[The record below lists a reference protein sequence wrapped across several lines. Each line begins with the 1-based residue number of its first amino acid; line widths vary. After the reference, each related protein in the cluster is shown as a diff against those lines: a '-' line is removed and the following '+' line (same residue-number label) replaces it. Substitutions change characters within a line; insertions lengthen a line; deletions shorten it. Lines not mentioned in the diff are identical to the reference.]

1 MNKKSLM
8 FALILSMALS
18 DSISNVSYA
27 EYSSLSEAI
36 HDTTTPREYFF
47 SGIEQVTANLGTM
60 AAGTLTVTGGD
71 GSGILG
77 KINSNQYSGVTVN
90 SGSTLIMQNIG
101 SASVDLDTGT
111 VTYNSGIE
119 GFRKSGG
126 SVIYNYG
133 TLTLDDVVFYD
144 NNGGGNSGSVI
155 FNNNG
160 HITKVTGI
168 FYKNKN
174 ASGAIYS
181 IGQNAVI
188 DSIEADFVGNT
199 NANHGAAILSESNA
213 RISEIK
219 NSHFIANSTRNSGGA
234 VRTNVKSGLNTGSE
248 ISIYNSLF
256 RYNSSRQGGAIQNG
270 TSSTININNTVF
282 DKNYSY
288 NADSST
294 KEGGGGAIY
303 NDGNLYITDS
313 AFLNNATTYD
323 GGAIYSSRYI
333 NNAPDSFVNIYAK
346 NDNVLFSNNKSKV
359 TSVSYSES
367 AGYSVTGGQY
377 NDFYGTNRSG
387 LSLSANSG
395 KSITFNGSVQIKGPT
410 FDVNADN
417 ADNIKGGSYNF
428 NNTVE
433 AENMS
438 VYNGA
443 EINLGSFNQADSST
457 SYGVLSLSNFS
468 NDTNGGTI
476 NVQNNHIDEQN
487 FGNLTLNSD
496 IDLYINSDLANG
508 VSDTF
513 TATSLTG
520 DGKLNIADIS
530 LLSDSATNV
539 TTKVCN
545 SVLKD
550 AVTLAISSVDGATRS
565 YVVIYDNSQS
575 DGGDLT
581 YSTSSELNLVVANRN
596 PSIQRTY
603 VVAEDENIAVDI
615 ASIGDSSTAIGVM
628 GGGDGAVFTIS
639 GDNNYSVIGGDKGGI
654 TVNAGR
660 TLNIENI
667 GFLNSDST
675 IKAGW
680 QGFNG
685 TLFNNN
691 GGTINLVGT
700 NVIANNNG
708 DNSLIENIKGTIS
721 ASDTH
726 LIGNTYSGNLVNN
739 AGGILGD
746 MSGIINLNIAPGLI
760 YNHGTDAA
768 AQVGNI
774 NGDITNNTITS
785 ASSDIT
791 GMIYNYAESSG
802 AKIAD
807 ITGAISGNTINAAS
821 GNVYGGAVNNTGG
834 SAKSEIANISSDMTS
849 NTVTSGGNIHGGLI
863 LNYANGADSS
873 IETISGNI
881 SGNSVT
887 VKSSTEENPAIGGLI
902 ANTSDGNYNA
912 TIGEIS
918 SNITDNY
925 ITNGTGSASI
935 SGALIYNNGKNAK
948 IDSISGE
955 ISGNTIIFDG
965 HVQGGV
971 ICNNPSEN
979 PAGGV
984 IDSISGVIKNNYVE
998 SKSNRINGG
1007 IIYNY
1012 ANGTIRSLTSDI
1024 ENNYFN
1030 VLRASDIRE
1039 SNGAIMNSWGT
1050 VTIADSSI
1058 KNNATNMNNL
1068 ISNRGTLNIIADT
1081 EDVLFDHNKVKA
1093 TITRDPE
1100 TGEVTVSGGENQT
1113 VRNANTLNLYAKD
1126 GHTITM
1132 NGQII
1137 TNTGTTNIGGAY
1149 DDNGTTATYGGTV
1162 VLNDLVIQKDT
1173 VLNSGTLKLGVTNP
1187 AGNTSD
1193 ILKNTNF
1200 NAKGG
1205 VVNVAD
1211 GEYTNYNIKKLTSSS
1226 DARYSIDI
1234 SLSADEQKADTFTVG
1249 SGSTG
1254 TIYLSSFYV
1263 DTDDMPDETSYVLQI
1278 IKASD
1283 NSAPQLTYDNA
1294 KVLTFAQAVM
1304 DSGNILAKDF
1314 GLYTKNTTND
1324 SIMVRGMQDAFRAW
1338 TKYETNE
1345 HKQYTFLDDANYT
1358 IANDITLNGKNNA
1371 DVINNGTVVNN
1382 GTLKDF
1388 TLTNNATFTNNA
1400 IISGIVNNTGTLTN
1414 QNDGT
1419 ISGTITNTGTLSSN
1433 AEKLITTSDIIN
1445 DGTLN
1450 LTAGANSNKIVNGAN
1465 STGIVNFNGAAS
1477 NSAEVE
1483 ADQVSS
1489 SGTFEN
1495 TGDITANSYTNTG
1508 ILTNRGKID
1517 STVDNSEATLNNYGD
1532 ITAVSMNKGTL
1543 NNYHETGVIDS
1554 LALIDGTASNS
1565 GTITSVTMQ
1574 NGSLTNNSDGT
1585 IDELTQ
1591 SGGTSENKHTVSTVT
1606 LSGGAFTN
1614 SAGGEVT
1621 TVIQSGGNSANYGTI
1636 DTISVSAGSFVNY
1649 SDADVDTL
1657 TMTGGEAQNSGSIV
1671 NVTNTNGLIINNT
1684 DGEINN
1690 LTNQQTVRN
1699 FGVINGVLNNS
1710 GTITLANADGSLA
1723 QTGSVTTS
1731 DGNNSGIIKQK
1742 SLTSNGTFTNSGTIN
1757 ADNFKHTGTDF
1768 TNNGSINAVNFDN
1781 SGTLTNSDGKTITVS
1796 SNTLNS
1802 GSITT
1807 SASDFIASSGL
1818 TNTGDLYFTGGETQN
1833 DISGSGTTHI
1843 VGDVIISNTIT
1854 GNTISL
1860 DSISASVDG
1869 VAKMGV
1875 TDISSAGKFLANGGD
1890 LNLQYLTGTEQYKLG
1905 KVDLQN
1911 AAGLA
1916 IDVDLTGAGSVK
1928 SADNISATSV
1938 TGSEKFYI
1946 NNLKITLPN
1955 EGDADPHYV
1964 KVADNVL
1971 KNNVDLGDSTRAHVD
1986 KIPQAG
1992 FMITYAKD
2000 LAGANTGGFLELAYT
2015 DLVTASRAVASNR
2028 LYIMGAAD
2036 EDIVAQ
2042 LAVLGGTGINDSDH
2056 PFGGSALS
2064 VNGNG
2069 TQSIVGGGT
2078 TGGFIIGENQT
2089 LSLHGVKEVKGF
2101 STAITNSGTLNLTGV
2116 KITDNT
2122 QDIINNNTL
2131 NLYGAD
2137 EIKNISGS
2145 DGTINIKSYNDNGAD
2160 VNANVT
2166 FANGGVV
2173 AQKEIT
2179 IDENN
2184 TLTVNSNT
2192 FTVSDGITNDGTL
2205 NLNTAANSSV
2215 ITNTQDDKG
2224 TVNFGAPSANN
2235 SANVTANSI
2244 TISSTDALTN
2254 ASGAKLS
2261 ANTIDVNTVLNTN
2274 ASDVTI
2280 LDDSSAITNYGTIN
2294 FNGGKNEN
2302 NIVAGG
2308 TSTAL
2313 NFTNVTGNTKSIYA
2327 TDITVNAST
2336 TTPATVFN
2344 NEGEIVAGSMVSGAD
2359 FVNSG
2364 DGEITAGALTNNTTL
2379 TSNADKITING
2390 NSNSITNTSGTLIL
2404 TGGSNS
2410 NFSVA
2415 GGTTIINTDDTVN
2428 IVNSVAS
2435 ETFRIDKGTAQLS
2448 SDNLINAAG
2457 KNNAIYLAAKGE
2469 TTDSSALSLI
2479 NGTASDMRFEN
2490 VLLDKDLNLGID
2502 VNFSDTKADNFGLV
2516 DEGSGYA
2523 VPEIAN
2529 DSELLIDTISVDTT
2543 TTDKKYT
2550 RILVADENLAQYTNL
2565 DGNYSVLDSNGDVTS
2580 DITAKY
2586 EIRDSKGY
2594 LLFNNE
2600 LIKNLVTY
2608 IREKDSDTY
2617 TFTANENISDDIDIL
2632 GETDNKTSVGELK
2645 ADGGSFTIN
2654 GEGFAVDG
2662 ASKGGMTINNGQTL
2676 TINNVSE
2683 MSGFSSAAVV
2693 NKNGTL
2699 NINGVVLTNNTGS
2712 DIDNSSILNLTGT
2725 NSIDKISDTD
2735 GKGTLE
2741 VQSGVSTINT
2751 SLNQKNLSV
2760 IDGAELVNNGTMN
2773 ITTDANN
2780 AGTISG
2786 TGTWTVNGMDEFI
2799 NSGTI
2804 EQDIVNISGSTDIAN
2819 SGTLT
2824 INESGSLEAGSSI
2837 SDGGTL
2843 VNNGTFVN
2851 NGTIT
2856 QAVITNTGSFTSNAS
2871 NLVVSD
2877 EINNTA
2883 NLYLTGGN
2891 LDASVSGAGTTY
2903 ITGDVV
2909 VKYLHGQSTTDHN
2922 VVAQAIDV
2930 AKDASLNA
2938 NVGSIGGDIT
2948 VNADGSDIGLARLY
2962 SQEENGGDLN
2972 YKVTGDGK
2980 VVFNRN
2986 VNVNAEVSAKTIEV
3000 ATYTSGTDSYNAK
3013 VVVVDGN
3020 TFGNSAGTITVNEN
3034 NTLAMGNAGDLAVD
3048 VLNNGNL
3055 NLYSGILSKEVTG
3068 DGTTRVQGV
3077 VTIANT
3083 INDNILSLDS
3093 AATGSKSVANMGIT
3107 SVGRTV
3113 TNDGDMSLQYLTG
3126 TETYSLGDV
3135 TIAEAAGLAIDVDL
3149 RGASTVKSAD
3159 NITATSV
3166 TGSENF
3172 YINNLT
3178 ITATAV
3184 GDAAPDYA
3192 KVADKNLK
3200 NNVDLGDNT
3209 RTHVDKLF
3217 ADGYMVTYAKDLDGE
3232 GGFIQLAYSD
3242 LVSASRDNSTTRV
3255 YIIGEND
3262 EDIVAQIDGDPVG
3275 TGYGGTGITD
3285 AANPLGGSALSI
3297 NGNGTQSIVGG
3308 TLASGNVTGG
3318 YLVGE
3323 NQTLSL
3329 NNIKEFKG
3337 FSTAITNN
3345 GTVNIT
3351 DTNFTNNTTDIINN
3365 TVLNLYGTDSINT
3378 IAGQN
3383 GTTTISSY
3391 QDGGTKNADVTI
3403 TTLTQDSV
3411 TVTGQTGEDNKLTVA
3426 GTFDA
3431 KLTNG
3436 GTIDN
3441 KATMTVNGGSNTG
3454 KISSSDDSGE
3464 IEFKGNFTNSGE
3476 ITQPKITVTSG
3487 TLTNSGTSA
3496 SIEAEIINNSI
3507 IENNASITAN
3517 SGSNSSEIKG
3527 TGAFTVADNFTN
3539 NNSFTQ
3545 NDLTI
3550 ESGKEFSNAGTA
3562 TINNSVSNS
3571 GTIANTTENSQ
3582 LNFKGKDMTVG
3593 GTISNIP
3600 KGTINIDGSGTTEL
3614 TATVT
3619 NNGKFNTK
3627 SDTDIKGEVTGG
3639 GVLENTA
3646 SNLNVKAE
3654 VQQSAFTNTSGTV
3667 VVDDTDGSI
3676 TTSGKISNAGTIT
3689 SNADNLVA
3697 DSGISNTN
3705 TLNLTGGE
3713 TQSSIS
3719 GNGGTTYIKGDVTV
3733 SNTITENIISV
3744 ETNGVA
3750 NLLTSADISEA
3761 AKFVAN
3767 GGDLN
3772 LQQQNSTDSFNL
3784 GDVDMQQN
3792 MGLAIDVDLSPAG
3805 EMNKAADNISATSV
3819 TGSSLIL
3826 INNLKITADSG
3837 DYIPSYAKVA
3847 DGVLKNNVNIGDST
3861 RVKVDELSPV
3871 QGVND
3876 SFIVTYVTDVN
3887 GEGGFLKF
3895 EYCDLYNAVKSTT
3908 KTKAY
3913 VMTGDENV
3921 TQDLGTLNGN
3931 TLTIS
3936 GNNNKI
3942 TGQGTT
3948 EGISVGDGKTLSVFD
3963 VSEYSGFDTA
3973 IANVQGGTVNL
3984 ENVTMT
3990 GNKTADVDNYGTLNL
4005 KGTDVVDTITGDGDT
4020 VITTYTDE
4028 SGNKVKG
4035 DVTVNNSLEQD
4046 SLTLETEDD
4055 KLTNKGD
4062 VTVNNLDNKGTIDN
4076 SGTVTTKGGT
4086 NDGSIVGNSGKMN
4099 IDGEFTNNSE
4109 ISQKE
4114 VTVTNNTTED
4124 NPFNNNGDVNADT
4137 FTNNGYTDNGANGTI
4152 SADTITNEG
4161 TLITNAS
4168 NLTSTNGKPVTNN
4181 GDIDFTAGTNN
4192 NDIAGDGTTTVSGDV
4207 ENVANVNNNVVV
4219 NTDGTLNNNGGSLG
4233 GDNKTVTNNGTLT
4246 SDGSI
4251 SGTTVNNGTLTNDGN
4266 IEGKVVNNNTINNN
4280 SFVNGDV
4287 TNNENG
4293 KIANAAGGSITGGL
4307 DNNGVVDNRG
4317 SIISDNNKSIN
4328 NSGTINNTGDLN
4340 GKINNESDGVINT
4353 TISGMNGDITNRGS
4367 IHYTNGGTMQNDIL
4381 GDGVVHLDGKG
4392 TAVLNSDFDKNTLS
4406 LNNGTLVFGT
4416 NKDISRGGFIGNGGA
4431 IGNVLDGKTSTY
4443 KLGNANLVKDTKVD
4457 GIDFDLSELT
4467 SDKFIAN
4474 FSGSGKL
4481 DIGKVQVKGTT
4492 LKDKIR
4498 VFLGDTTKVDKQH
4511 LNVKDQK
4518 LPTIMTPIRRM
4529 SGKVENNYLTYS
4541 GTGNGA
4547 KDFNPA
4553 IMASPVATLIGGQI
4567 TQSQTLQ
4574 DSFFHM
4580 NRYMKYS
4587 SSARVASEY
4596 RNRYAQSGLN
4606 TPPSY
4611 IRSSLPETSQAMW
4624 IKPYTTFEK
4633 VNLKGGLG
4641 VSNVA
4646 YGALYG
4652 GDTDLYDLGNGY
4664 KGIVSAFV
4672 GYNGSHQAYNGI
4684 DMNQQGGTLGVTG
4697 TLYRGNFFTGLT
4709 VSAGASAGDA
4719 YTPFGTDRFALMS
4732 AGVANKTGYNFEFA
4746 NGKFIVQPTL
4756 YLGYT
4761 FVNTFDYK
4769 NAAGISIDSDPLNT
4783 IQIAPGIKFIG
4794 NLENGWQPYAGIDMM
4809 WNIMG
4814 KTRFKAA
4821 DTRLPE
4827 LSVKPYVQYGV
4838 GVQKSWGERFTAFFQ
4853 TMIRNGGRT
4862 GIVLE
4867 GGFRWTLGKDSK
4879 NVSELPEKDKT
4890 VIKHNNYD
4898 EIKTQVNGDT
4908 MTIIKSPSTTSK
4920 KNNFMSKMDGS
4931 GDVVKAQVGEKK
4943 VIRQYYDVSKNGRV
4957 KIVAT
4962 SGI

>member
-36 HDTTTPREYFF
+36 HDTTTPREYSF
-47 SGIEQVTANLGTM
+47 SGIEQVTSDIGNM
-60 AAGTLTVTGGD
+60 AAGTLTINGTGA
-71 GSGILG
+71 GSGIHS
-77 KINSNQYSGVTVN
+77 NSKRGITVN
-90 SGSTLIMQNIG
+90 SGSTLIMQDIG
-101 SASVDLDTGT
+101 SADVDLDTGAIT
-111 VTYNSGIE
+111 YDSGVDGFQRNGGGAIYNS
-119 GFRKSGG
+119 
-126 SVIYNYG
+126 G
-133 TLTLDDVVFYD
+133 TLTLNDVVF
-144 NNGGGNSGSVI
+144 NNNSGGGGSGSAI
-155 FNNNG
+155 YNKG
-160 HITKVTGI
+160 HITSITGKI
-168 FYKNKN
+168 LNGQN
-174 ASGAIYS
+174 ASGAICNEGENS
-181 IGQNAVI
+181 VI
-188 DSIEADFVGNT
+188 DSIVADFVGNR
-199 NANHGAAILSESNA
+199 NGNHGAAIVSGVNA
-213 RISEIK
+213 KILEIK
-219 NSHFIANSTRNSGGA
+219 DSNFIANSSKNSAGA
-234 VRTNVKSGLNTGSE
+234 IRTNVQSTLNVGSE
-248 ISIYNSLF
+248 VSVKDSLF

-270 TSSTININNTVF
+270 TSSTINVNNSTF
-282 DKNYSY
+282 DRNYSY
-288 NADSST
+288 NADHSS
-294 KEGGGGAIY
+294 KAGGGGAIY
-303 NDGNLYITDS
+303 NDGDLYITDS

-333 NNAPDSFVNIYAK
+333 DNAPNSSVNIFAK

-417 ADNIKGGSYNF
+417 ANNVKGGSYNF

-433 AENMS
+433 AANVS
-438 VYNGA
+438 IYNGA
-443 EINLGSFNQADSST
+443 EINLGSHLQADSTT
-457 SYGVLSLSNFS
+457 SYGVLAVSNFS

-487 FGNLTLNSD
+487 FGNLTLNSN

-513 TATSLTG
+513 NATSLTG

-530 LLSDSATNV
+530 LLSDSPVSV

-550 AVTLAISSVDGATRS
+550 AITLAISSVDGATRS
-565 YVVIYDNSQS
+565 YVVIYDNSQT
-575 DGGDLT
+575 DGGYLT

-596 PSIQRTY
+596 PSIQRSY

-628 GGGDGAVFTIS
+628 GGGDGAVFTIT
-639 GDNNYSVIGGDKGGI
+639 GDNNYSVIGGGKGGI
-654 TVNAGR
+654 TINAGR
-660 TLNIENI
+660 TLNVENI
-667 GFLNSDST
+667 GSLNSDNT
-675 IKAGW
+675 VKAAW
-680 QGFNG
+680 QGFSG
-685 TLFNNN
+685 VLFDNN
-691 GGTINLVGT
+691 GGTLNLTGT
-700 NVIANNNG
+700 NVIANNSG
-708 DNSLIENIKGTIS
+708 DNSLIENTKGTIS
-721 ASDTH
+721 GFNAH
-726 LIGNTYSGNLVNN
+726 LIGNTYSGSLVNN
-739 AGGILGD
+739 AGGEISD
-746 MSGIINLNIAPGLI
+746 MSGIISQNTAPGLI

-768 AQVGNI
+768 AQIGNI
-774 NGDITNNTITS
+774 NNDITNNTITS
-785 ASSDIT
+785 ADSDIN
-791 GMIYNYAESSG
+791 GMIYNYADSSN
-802 AKIAD
+802 AVIAS
-807 ITGAISGNTINAAS
+807 ITGTISGNTISTAS
-821 GNVYGGAVNNTGG
+821 GNIYGGFVNNTNRA
-834 SAKSEIANISSDMTS
+834 AKSEITNISSDITS
-849 NTVTSGGNIHGGLI
+849 NNITSDGNIHGGLI

-887 VKSSTEENPAIGGLI
+887 VKSSTEDNPAMGGLI
-902 ANTSDGNYNA
+902 ANFSNGNYNA

-918 SNITDNY
+918 SNITNNY
-925 ITNGTGSASI
+925 ITNGTGSASV
-935 SGALIYNNGKNAK
+935 SGALIYNNGKNSV

-971 ICNNPSEN
+971 ICNNPAEN

-984 IDSISGVIKNNYVE
+984 INSISGDIKNNYVE
-998 SKSNRINGG
+998 SKGNRVNGG
-1007 IIYNY
+1007 IVYNY
-1012 ANGTIRSLTSDI
+1012 TDGVIHSLTSDI
-1024 ENNYFN
+1024 ENNYFKVSN
-1030 VLRASDIRE
+1030 NSTILNN
-1039 SNGAIMNSWGT
+1039 SNGAIMNNWGT

-1058 KNNATNMNNL
+1058 KNNATNMVNI

-1081 EDVLFDHNKVKA
+1081 EDVLFDNNKVKA

-1113 VRNANTLNLYAKD
+1113 VRNAKNLNLYAKS
-1126 GHTITM
+1126 GKTITL

-1137 TNTGTTNIGGAY
+1137 DGSGTTHIGGTY
-1149 DDNGTTATYGGTV
+1149 DDNGTTKTYDGTV
-1162 VLNDLVIQKDT
+1162 VLNDLVNQKDT
-1173 VLNSGTLKLGVTNP
+1173 ILNSGTLKLGVTNLT
-1187 AGNTSD
+1187 GKTSD
-1193 ILKNTNF
+1193 VLKNSNF
-1200 NAKGG
+1200 TANSGT
-1205 VVNVAD
+1205 VDVAD
-1211 GEYTNYNIKKLTSSS
+1211 GSYTNYNIKKLTSSA
-1226 DARYSIDI
+1226 DARYHIDI
-1234 SLSADEQKADTFTVG
+1234 SLSAEEQKADTFTVG

-1254 TIYLSSFYV
+1254 TIYLSSFSV
-1263 DTDDMPDETSYVLQI
+1263 NNDSEDDTSYILQI
-1278 IKASD
+1278 IKASG
-1283 NSAPQLTYDNA
+1283 STGPQLNYDNA
-1294 KVLTFAQAVM
+1294 KVLTLAQAVM
-1304 DSGNILAKDF
+1304 DSGNILAKEF
-1314 GLYTKNTTND
+1314 GLYTKKTTND
-1324 SIMVRGMQDAFRAW
+1324 SIMIRGLQDTFKAW
-1338 TKYETNE
+1338 TKFETNE
-1345 HKQYTFLDDANYT
+1345 HKQFTFLDDADYT
-1358 IANDITLNGKNNA
+1358 IADNIVLAGNNNA
-1371 DVINNGTVVNN
+1371 EVINNGIVINN

-1388 TLTNNATFTNNA
+1388 TLTNNDTFTNNSV
-1400 IISGIVNNTGTLTN
+1400 ISGVINNTGTLTN
-1414 QNDGT
+1414 QGSGT
-1419 ISGTITNTGTLSSN
+1419 ISGTITNDGTLTSD
-1433 AEKLITTSDIIN
+1433 AEKLLPTGSVITN

-1450 LTAGANSNKIVNGAN
+1450 LTAGANSNKIVNGTN
-1465 STGIVNFNGAAS
+1465 STGIVNFNGATS

-1483 ADQVSS
+1483 ANQVSS
-1489 SGTFEN
+1489 SGIFEN
-1495 TGDITANSYTNTG
+1495 TGDITATAYTNTG
-1508 ILTNRGKID
+1508 TLTNRGKID

-1554 LALIDGTASNS
+1554 LSLIDGTASNS
-1565 GTITSVTMQ
+1565 GTIKTVTMQ
-1574 NGSLTNNSDGT
+1574 NGNLTNNSDGL

-1591 SGGTSENKHTVSTVT
+1591 SGGTTDNENIISEVT
-1606 LSGGAFTN
+1606 LSGGTFTN
-1614 SAGGEVT
+1614 KESGEVT
-1621 TVIQSGGNSANYGTI
+1621 TVIQSGGNSGNYGTI
-1636 DTISVSAGSFVNY
+1636 DTISVSAGNFVNY

-1657 TMTGGEAQNSGSIV
+1657 TMTGGETQNSGSIV
-1671 NVTNTNGLIINNT
+1671 NATNTNGLIINNA

-1699 FGVINGVLNNS
+1699 FGVINGVLDNS
-1710 GTITLANADGSLA
+1710 GTITLANAGGSLA
-1723 QTGSVTTS
+1723 QTGSITTS

-1742 SLTSNGTFTNSGTIN
+1742 TLTSNGTFTNSGTIN
-1757 ADNFKHTGTDF
+1757 VDNFNHTGTDF
-1768 TNNGSINAVNFDN
+1768 SNNGSINAVNFDN
-1781 SGTLTNSDGKTITVS
+1781 SGTLTNSEGKTITVS
-1796 SNTLNS
+1796 SSALNS
-1802 GSITT
+1802 GSVTT
-1807 SASDFIASSGL
+1807 NASDFIASSGL
-1818 TNTGDLYFTGGETQN
+1818 SNTGDLYLTGGETQN

-1843 VGDVIISNTIT
+1843 SGNVIISNTIT

-1860 DSISASVDG
+1860 DTISAGVNG
-1869 VAKMGV
+1869 VAKLGV
-1875 TDISSAGKFLANGGD
+1875 TDISSAGKLLANGGD

-1916 IDVDLTGAGSVK
+1916 IDVDLTGASSVK
-1928 SADNISATSV
+1928 SADNITATSV
-1938 TGSEKFYI
+1938 TGTEKFYI

-1955 EGDADPHYV
+1955 DGDADPHYL

-2000 LAGANTGGFLELAYT
+2000 LEGANSGGFLQLAYT

-2028 LYIMGAAD
+2028 LYIMGASD

-2042 LAVLGGTGINDSDH
+2042 LAALGGTGINDSEYA
-2056 PFGGSALS
+2056 FGGSALS

-2078 TGGFIIGENQT
+2078 TGGFVIGENQT
-2089 LSLHGVKEVKGF
+2089 LTLNNVKEVKGF
-2101 STAITNSGTLNLTGV
+2101 STAVTNNGTLNLTDV
-2116 KITDNT
+2116 KFTDNT
-2122 QDIINNNTL
+2122 LDIANNNVL
-2131 NLYGAD
+2131 NLYGTD
-2137 EIKNISGS
+2137 EIKNITGD
-2145 DGTINIKSYNDNGAD
+2145 DGTISIKSYDDSGTTANAD
-2160 VNANVT
+2160 VT
-2166 FANGGVV
+2166 FAAGGSVT
-2173 AQKEIT
+2173 QKGMV

-2184 TLTVNSNT
+2184 TLTVNSAT

-2215 ITNTQDDKG
+2215 ITNTQADKG
-2224 TVNFGAPSANN
+2224 TVNFGTPSTNN
-2235 SANVTANSI
+2235 SANVTANAI
-2244 TISSTDALTN
+2244 TINSTTALDN

-2261 ANTIDVNTVLNTN
+2261 ANAITVNTVLNTN

-2302 NIVAGG
+2302 NIVDGNQ
-2308 TSTAL
+2308 STTL
-2313 NFTNVTGNTKSIYA
+2313 NFTNVSGNTKSIGA
-2327 TDITVNAST
+2327 NSVVINAST
-2336 TTPATVFN
+2336 TSPATVFN
-2344 NEGEIVAGSMVSGAD
+2344 NEGEILAGTMVNSAD
-2359 FVNSG
+2359 FVNSA
-2364 DGEITAGALTNNTTL
+2364 DGEITAGALTNNATL
-2379 TSNADKITING
+2379 TSNADKININD
-2390 NSNSITNTSGTLIL
+2390 NSANIINTAGTLIL

-2410 NFSVA
+2410 NFGVK
-2415 GGTTIINTDDTVN
+2415 GGTTIIQTDDTVN
-2428 IVNSVAS
+2428 IVKSVAS
-2435 ETFRIDKGTAQLS
+2435 DTFQINKGTAHLS
-2448 SDNLINAAG
+2448 SDDLINA
-2457 KNNAIYLAAKGE
+2457 NNKDYVIYLAAKGE
-2469 TTDSSALSLI
+2469 TSDSSMLSVI
-2479 NGTASDMRFEN
+2479 NGTASDMKFVN

-2502 VNFSDTKADNFGLV
+2502 VSFANTKADNFGLV
-2516 DEGSGYA
+2516 DEGGGYETP
-2523 VPEIAN
+2523 VINNESN
-2529 DSELLIDTISVDTT
+2529 LLVDTISVDTT
-2543 TTDKKYT
+2543 STAKKYT
-2550 RILVADENLAQYTNL
+2550 KILIADENLAQYTNL
-2565 DGNYSVLDSNGDVTS
+2565 GSNYTVIDENGDVTT

-2617 TFTANENISDDIDIL
+2617 TLTADESIADDIDIL
-2632 GETDNKTSVGELK
+2632 GETDNTTSVGELK
-2645 ADGGSFTIN
+2645 ADGGTFTIN

-2683 MSGFSSAAVV
+2683 MSGFSTAAIV

-2699 NINGVVLTNNTGS
+2699 NINNVTLKNNTGS
-2712 DIDNSSILNLTGT
+2712 DIDNSSNLNLTGT
-2725 NSIDKISDTD
+2725 NSIEKIVDTD
-2735 GKGTLE
+2735 RSGTIT
-2741 VQSGVSTINT
+2741 VKDGVTTVKT
-2751 SLNQKNLSV
+2751 SLDQKNLSV
-2760 IDGAELVNNGTMN
+2760 ISGAELVNNGTMN
-2773 ITTDANN
+2773 IVASANN

-2786 TGTWTVNGMDEFI
+2786 TGTLTVNGMDEFI

-2804 EQDIVNISGSTDIAN
+2804 EQNVVNISGSTEVKN

-2824 INESGSLEAGSSI
+2824 INESGSLASGSSI
-2837 SDGGTL
+2837 TDGGTL

-2856 QAVITNTGSFTSNAS
+2856 QEVITNTGSFTSNAS

-2938 NVGSIGGDIT
+2938 NVGSIGGDVT
-2948 VNADGSDIGLARLY
+2948 VNAVGSDVGLARLY

-3000 ATYTSGTDSYNAK
+3000 ATYTTGGNSYNAK
-3013 VVVVDGN
+3013 VVVADGN

-3068 DGTTRVQGV
+3068 NGTTRVQGV

-3093 AATGSKSVANMGIT
+3093 APGGAKSVANMGIT
-3107 SVGRTV
+3107 SVGKTV
-3113 TNDGDMSLQYLTG
+3113 TNGGDLNLQYLTG

-3135 TIAEAAGLAIDVDL
+3135 TLSSVAGVAMDVDL

-3159 NITATSV
+3159 NLTATSV
-3166 TGSENF
+3166 TGSD
-3172 YINNLT
+3172 YLRINNLN
-3178 ITATAV
+3178 ITAPAV
-3184 GDAAPDYA
+3184 GDAAPEYA

-3209 RTHVDKLF
+3209 RAHVDKLF

-3232 GGFIQLAYSD
+3232 GGFLEFSYSD
-3242 LVSASRDNSTTRV
+3242 LVSASRDLSSTRV
-3255 YIIGEND
+3255 YIMGEND
-3262 EDIVAQIDGDPVG
+3262 EDIVAQIDGNPAG

-3285 AANPLGGSALSI
+3285 SNYPLGGTSLSV

-3308 TLASGNVTGG
+3308 TLASGVVTSG
-3318 YLVGE
+3318 YLVGAT
-3323 NQTLSL
+3323 QTLSL
-3329 NNIKEFKG
+3329 NNIKEFTG
-3337 FSTAITNN
+3337 FSTAVTNN

-3351 DTNFTNNTTDIINN
+3351 DTDFTNNTTDVVNN
-3365 TVLNLYGTDSINT
+3365 NSLNLYGSDSINT
-3378 IAGQN
+3378 ISGQN
-3383 GTTTISSY
+3383 GKTTISSY

-3403 TTLTQDSV
+3403 KTSIVQD
-3411 TVTGQTGEDNKLTVA
+3411 TVEITGQTGEDNKLTIE

-3436 GTIDN
+3436 GTVDN
-3441 KATMTVNGGSNTG
+3441 KGTMTVNGGSNTG
-3454 KISSSDDSGE
+3454 EILSSSDDSGE
-3464 IEFKGNFTNSGE
+3464 IEFKGDFNNSGE

-3487 TLTNSGTSA
+3487 TLTNSGASA
-3496 SIEAEIINNSI
+3496 SIEAEIVNNST

-3517 SGSNSSEIKG
+3517 GGSNSSEIKG
-3527 TGAFTVADNFTN
+3527 TGSFTVADNFTN

-3571 GTIANTTENSQ
+3571 GTIANTAENAQ
-3582 LNFKGKDMTVG
+3582 LNFKGADMTIAGLV
-3593 GTISNIP
+3593 TNVN
-3600 KGTINIDGSGTTEL
+3600 KATVNIDGSGTAEL

-3627 SDTDIKGEVTGG
+3627 SDTDIKGVVSGG
-3639 GVLENTA
+3639 GVIENTA
-3646 SNLNVKAE
+3646 SNLNIKAE
-3654 VQQSAFTNTSGTV
+3654 IQQSAFTNTSGTV

-3676 TTSGKISNAGTIT
+3676 TTSGKISNAGTLT
-3689 SNADNLVA
+3689 SNADNIVA

-3719 GNGGTTYIKGDVTV
+3719 GNGGTTYIKGDVTL
-3733 SNTITENIISV
+3733 SKTITENIISV
-3744 ETNGVA
+3744 ETGAVA
-3750 NLLTSADISEA
+3750 NLLTSANISEA

-3784 GDVDMQQN
+3784 GKVDMQQN

-3826 INNLKITADSG
+3826 INNLNIKADSG

-3861 RVKVDELSPV
+3861 RVKVDQISPV

-3908 KTKAY
+3908 ETKAY

-3936 GNNNKI
+3936 GNDNKI
-3942 TGQGTT
+3942 TGQGTP

-3973 IANVQGGTVNL
+3973 IANEQGGTVNL

-3990 GNKTADVDNYGTLNL
+3990 GNQTADVDNDGALNL

-4028 SGNKVKG
+4028 NGNKVKG
-4035 DVTVNNSLEQD
+4035 DVTVNNSLKQD

-4062 VTVNNLDNKGTIDN
+4062 VAVNNLDNKGTIDN
-4076 SGTVTTKGGT
+4076 SGTVTTKGGV
-4086 NDGSIVGNSGKMN
+4086 NDGKILGDNGKLN

-4109 ISQKE
+4109 ITQKD
-4114 VTVTNNTTED
+4114 VTVTDNTSED
-4124 NPFNNNGDVNADT
+4124 KPFNNNGTVTADT
-4137 FTNNGYTDNGANGTI
+4137 FTNNGYTDNGANGVI
-4152 SADTITNEG
+4152 IGDTIDNEG
-4161 TLITNAS
+4161 TLVTDAS
-4168 NLTSTNGKPVTNN
+4168 NLISSNGNPVTNN
-4181 GDIDFTAGTNN
+4181 GELDFTSGTNN
-4192 NDIAGDGTTTVSGDV
+4192 NDITGSGTTVIAGDV
-4207 ENVANVNNNVVV
+4207 ENVAGINNDVTVNP
-4219 NTDGTLNNNGGSLG
+4219 DASLNNNGGPLG
-4233 GDNKTVTNNGTLT
+4233 GDGKTVTNKGELANSGN
-4246 SDGSI
+4246 I
-4251 SGTTVNNGTLTNDGN
+4251 SGTTVNNGTLTNDGSVD
-4266 IEGKVVNNNTINNN
+4266 GKVVNNNTIYNN

-4287 TNNENG
+4287 TNNEDG
-4293 KIANAAGGSITGGL
+4293 KIANASGASITGGL
-4307 DNNGVVDNRG
+4307 DNKGVVDNSG
-4317 SIISDNNKSIN
+4317 SIISDNNKSID

-4340 GKINNESDGVINT
+4340 GKINNKSDGVINT
-4353 TISGMNGDITNRGS
+4353 TISGMNGDITNHGN
-4367 IHYTNGGTMQNDIL
+4367 IHYTNGGTMLNDIS
-4381 GDGVVHLDGKG
+4381 GDGVVHLDGNG
-4392 TAVLNSDFDKNTLS
+4392 TAVLNAGLDGNTLS
-4406 LNNGTLVFGT
+4406 LNNGTLVFGS
-4416 NKDISRGGFIGNGGA
+4416 NKDISKGGFIGNGGG
-4431 IGNVLDGKTSTY
+4431 IGNVVDGKTSTY
-4443 KLGNANLVKDTKVD
+4443 KLGNAVLNKDTKVD
-4457 GIDFDLSELT
+4457 GIDFDLSKLT

-4474 FSGSGKL
+4474 FSGPGKL
-4481 DIGKVQVKGTT
+4481 DIGKVKIKGNT

-4498 VFLGDTTKVDKQH
+4498 VYLGDTTKVDKRH
-4511 LNVKDQK
+4511 LSVKDQK

-4529 SGKVENNYLTYS
+4529 SGKIENNYLTYQ
-4541 GTGNGA
+4541 GTSNNPN
-4547 KDFNPA
+4547 DFNPA
-4553 IMASPVATLIGGQI
+4553 ILASPVATLIGGQI

-4587 SSARVASEY
+4587 SGARVASES
-4596 RNRYAQSGLN
+4596 RNRYAYSGL
-4606 TPPSY
+4606 PSY
-4611 IRSSLPETSQAMW
+4611 VRSSLPETSQAMW
-4624 IKPYTTFEK
+4624 VKPYTTFEK

-4646 YGALYG
+4646 YGSLYG
-4652 GDTDLYDLGNGY
+4652 GDTDLVDLGNGY

-4697 TLYRGNFFTGLT
+4697 TLYHGNFFTGLT
-4709 VSAGASAGDA
+4709 VSAGASAGEA
-4719 YTPFGTDRFALMS
+4719 YTPFGTDHFSMLS

-4746 NGKFIVQPTL
+4746 DGKFIIQPTL

-4761 FVNTFDYK
+4761 FVNNFDYK
-4769 NAAGISIDSDPLNT
+4769 NAAGINIDSDPLNT

-4794 NLENGWQPYAGIDMM
+4794 NLDNGWQPYAGVDMM

-4814 KTRFKAA
+4814 KTRFMAA

-4853 TMIRNGGRT
+4853 TMLRNGGRT

-4867 GGFRWTLGKDSK
+4867 GGFRWALGKEPAQK
-4879 NVSELPEKDKT
+4879 AKTSEINKT
-4890 VIKHNNYD
+4890 VIKNYKPN
-4898 EIKTQVNGDT
+4898 EIETHVKGNT
-4908 MTIIKSPSTTSK
+4908 MTIMKSPSQMNSK
-4920 KNNFMSKMDGS
+4920 KDNFMSKMN
-4931 GDVVKAQVGEKK
+4931 GDNLTVKSQIGEKK
-4943 VIRQYYDVSKNGRV
+4943 VIKQYYDISGQNNRV